1 MALDKER
8 YSPLQTVI
16 GEVSVDA
23 ALNWAQEK
31 NMETVVVITHKLDQQ
46 AITAAAQSLKQ
57 INDKNNTQMRYV
69 IIVYLFIFLLL

>member
-1 MALDKER
+1 M
-8 YSPLQTVI
+8 YSLLQTVI

-46 AITAAAQSLKQ
+46 AISAAAQSLKQ
-57 INDKNNTQMRYV
+57 INDKNNTQMRCVV
-69 IIVYLFIFLLL
+69 ILYIFLCKLYC